1 MVASPQL
8 AAAAAGFAIGAGLIV
23 AIGAQN
29 AFVLRQGLRRSHVLA
44 VVATCIAC
52 DLTLIALGALGFGSL
67 VARFP
72 LVTVIAAWAGAAYLG
87 FYGFLSLRSAVRPGS
102 LSVGAEAG
110 TRPLTTLSAV
120 SATLAVSLLNPH
132 VYLDTVVLLGSIA
145 AQYPHATRAWFAVGA
160 ACASAVWFSAL
171 GFGARLLAPLFA
183 RPVAWR
189 VLDVLIAGVMWWI
202 AANLVAG
209 QLRW

>member
-1 MVASPQL
+1 VAASPQL
-8 AAAAAGFAIGAGLIV
+8 AAVVAGFAIGAGLIV
-23 AIGAQN
+23 AIGSQN
-29 AFVLRQGLRRSHVLA
+29 AFVLRQGLRRSHVFA

-52 DLTLIALGALGFGSL
+52 DLTLITLGALGFGSL

-72 LVTVIAAWAGAAYLG
+72 LVTAIAAWGGAAYLAV
-87 FYGFLSLRSAVRPGS
+87 YGFLSLRSAIRPRS
-102 LSVGAEAG
+102 LSAGAEVGAQ
-110 TRPLTTLSAV
+110 PLTTISVVA
-120 SATLAVSLLNPH
+120 ATLAVSLLNPH

-145 AQYPHATRAWFAVGA
+145 AQYPQATRAWFAVGA
-160 ACASAVWFSAL
+160 ACASVVWFSGL

-202 AANLVAG
+202 AASLVVS
-209 QLRW
+209 QLR